1 MRIPRTRELR
11 LGVCGAG
18 KPSLPRPSISLS
30 PTGVTAPGADV
41 TIRCQGQRRDVR
53 FFLHKAGDSNPQRH
67 MDPAG
72 AGAEFRI
79 PTMGRQHGGSYSCSY
94 QPQSESFVFS
104 EPSDPVELV
113 VLPAP
118 RPSISVSP
126 SGVIAVG
133 GAVTIRCQCRCEARR
148 LFLYK
153 DKIQIR
159 ELDAAG
165 DGGEFTIPS
174 ARWAD
179 GGVYMCQSRSRSEP
193 PNWSDPSDIV
203 RIIVAGE
210 GPGSA
215 FPLPAPHPARPSWG
229 SLGRWDTPWDLA
241 LGWGLFL
248 TVSVQ
253 HPGPALGTSKPN
265 TCLGPHSSSGRSSQE
280 YMGCRR
286 GSSGWVF
293 SQGPRLWDHAARSD
307 CAGVC
312 LTACLLLIAEPS
324 YPKPSISLSPNMGV
338 TLGGAVTIQCWG
350 QHQNMRFL
358 MYKDGNPNVLQ
369 DAEPAGNLAEFPIR
383 SVNRRD
389 AGSYSC
395 YYHKK
400 WYPFT
405 WSHPSD
411 SMELVVAGELP
422 GSVSALPA
430 AHPAGHSG
438 AGACARGASRC
449 RAPESVG
456 LEHRTPPGRLAAC
469 TRWLLRSSL
478 ETAAVGRPPRIPGQ
492 RKWGELEPG
501 MVFFVVGRERKQ
513 RGTAASSSS
522 PAPSAPGGN
531 GW

>member
-1 MRIPRTRELR
+1 MVTLRTQGLR
-11 LGVCGAG
+11 LTACLLLLPEPTLPKPSVSVRPIAGVSLGGAVAIWCRG
-18 KPSLPRPSISLS
+18 QRQGMRFVLNTDGRHFPPVDSGDFETVFPISNVSREDGGSYSCSYHNRLEPIAVSYPSDPMELVVGGEGPGLASPFPAPPPARPSRRLGANGTLRGQRRNVTFFLHKPRDRNPQRHVDPAGDWAEFLITTMGRQQGGSYSCSYRPRSEPFVSSEPSDPVQLPSLPRPSISLS

-229 SLGRWDTPWDLA
+229 SLGRWDTPW
-241 LGWGLFL
+241 
-248 TVSVQ
+248 VS
-253 HPGPALGTSKPN
+253 L
-265 TCLGPHSSSGRSSQE
+265 
-280 YMGCRR
+280 
-286 GSSGWVF
+286 
-293 SQGPRLWDHAARSD
+293 
-307 CAGVC
+307 
-312 LTACLLLIAEPS
+312 
-324 YPKPSISLSPNMGV
+324 
-338 TLGGAVTIQCWG
+338 
-350 QHQNMRFL
+350 
-358 MYKDGNPNVLQ
+358 
-369 DAEPAGNLAEFPIR
+369 NLPVPPFP
-383 SVNRRD
+383 
-389 AGSYSC
+389 
-395 YYHKK
+395 
-400 WYPFT
+400 
-405 WSHPSD
+405 
-411 SMELVVAGELP
+411 LV
-422 GSVSALPA
+422 
-430 AHPAGHSG
+430 
-438 AGACARGASRC
+438 
-449 RAPESVG
+449 
-456 LEHRTPPGRLAAC
+456 
-469 TRWLLRSSL
+469 
-478 ETAAVGRPPRIPGQ
+478 
-492 RKWGELEPG
+492 
-501 MVFFVVGRERKQ
+501 
-513 RGTAASSSS
+513 
-522 PAPSAPGGN
+522 
-531 GW
+531 

>member
-1 MRIPRTRELR
+1 LSPWGDRGVG
-11 LGVCGAG
+11 GVCVS
-18 KPSLPRPSISLS
+18 PSHSCLC
-30 PTGVTAPGADV
+30 V
-41 TIRCQGQRRDVR
+41 
-53 FFLHKAGDSNPQRH
+53 N
-67 MDPAG
+67 
-72 AGAEFRI
+72 AE
-79 PTMGRQHGGSYSCSY
+79 
-94 QPQSESFVFS
+94 
-104 EPSDPVELV
+104 
-113 VLPAP
+113 LPAP

-210 GPGSA
+210 G
-215 FPLPAPHPARPSWG
+215 
-229 SLGRWDTPWDLA
+229 
-241 LGWGLFL
+241 
-248 TVSVQ
+248 
-253 HPGPALGTSKPN
+253 
-265 TCLGPHSSSGRSSQE
+265 
-280 YMGCRR
+280 
-286 GSSGWVF
+286 
-293 SQGPRLWDHAARSD
+293 
-307 CAGVC
+307 
-312 LTACLLLIAEPS
+312 

-422 GSVSALPA
+422 GSQRDSRKS
-430 AHPAGHSG
+430 SG
-438 AGACARGASRC
+438 GTVVQSRSRPIAWRNSC
-449 RAPESVG
+449 RYLSWNSEQQ
-456 LEHRTPPGRLAAC
+456 T
-469 TRWLLRSSL
+469 
-478 ETAAVGRPPRIPGQ
+478 ETAQ
-492 RKWGELEPG
+492 GEG
-501 MVFFVVGRERKQ
+501 SRYNK
-513 RGTAASSSS
+513 
-522 PAPSAPGGN
+522 PA
-531 GW
+531 

>member
-1 MRIPRTRELR
+1 MGERGRDEAGYRHR
-11 LGVCGAG
+11 GGVCVS
-18 KPSLPRPSISLS
+18 PSHSCLC
-30 PTGVTAPGADV
+30 V
-41 TIRCQGQRRDVR
+41 
-53 FFLHKAGDSNPQRH
+53 N
-67 MDPAG
+67 
-72 AGAEFRI
+72 AE
-79 PTMGRQHGGSYSCSY
+79 
-94 QPQSESFVFS
+94 
-104 EPSDPVELV
+104 
-113 VLPAP
+113 LPAP

-165 DGGEFTIPS
+165 DGG
-174 ARWAD
+174 
-179 GGVYMCQSRSRSEP
+179 M
-193 PNWSDPSDIV
+193 
-203 RIIVAGE
+203 
-210 GPGSA
+210 
-215 FPLPAPHPARPSWG
+215 
-229 SLGRWDTPWDLA
+229 LGI
-241 LGWGLFL
+241 LG
-248 TVSVQ
+248 
-253 HPGPALGTSKPN
+253 
-265 TCLGPHSSSGRSSQE
+265 SSGRSSQE

-449 RAPESVG
+449 RAPESPAA
-456 LEHRTPPGRLAAC
+456 PPPPPA
-469 TRWLLRSSL
+469 LLV
-478 ETAAVGRPPRIPGQ
+478 ETAGRVWREAAQ
-492 RKWGELEPG
+492 RW
-501 MVFFVVGRERKQ
+501 ERD
-513 RGTAASSSS
+513 TSSQ
-522 PAPSAPGGN
+522 
-531 GW
+531 